1 MPVGCARS
9 LLLRCKRPTARRGA
23 DGDDGRRHFLPG
35 HIRPHLDRLPRL
47 LDARA
52 QPGASSILP
61 EPRQPRARADRAP
74 LPAQEVHIEVPS
86 ITKAIVEVMRSEIKT
101 PDEQLEE
108 VEELV
113 LRAVDYGRR
122 SA

>member
-1 MPVGCARS
+1 MVLMGDWCNASNGETRS
-9 LLLRCKRPTARRGA
+9 LAHEIRNPLNALNLNVTLIERRLRAST
-23 DGDDGRRHFLPG
+23 GD
-35 HIRPHLDRLPRL
+35 I
-47 LDARA
+47 
-52 QPGASSILP
+52 STI
-61 EPRQPRARADRAP
+61 EPS
-74 LPAQEVHIEVPS
+74 L
-86 ITKAIVEVMRSEIKT
+86 EVMRSEIKT

>member
-1 MPVGCARS
+1 MRCARCS
-9 LLLRCKRPTARRGA
+9 AGGNRSTARRGA

-35 HIRPHLDRLPRL
+35 GVRPRLDRLPRL

-52 QPGASSILP
+52 QPGTSSILP

-74 LPAQEVHIEVPS
+74 LPAQEAHIEVPS

>member
-1 MPVGCARS
+1 MATMVGAISFLGVFVLVWIACRVCAMREPNPA
-9 LLLRCKRPTARRGA
+9 RPQS
-23 DGDDGRRHFLPG
+23 FPS
-35 HIRPHLDRLPRL
+35 
-47 LDARA
+47 RA
-52 QPGASSILP
+52 SRAS
-61 EPRQPRARADRAP
+61 RADRAP
-74 LPAQEVHIEVPS
+74 LPAQEAHIEVPS

-108 VEELV
+108 GEELV

>member
-1 MPVGCARS
+1 M
-9 LLLRCKRPTARRGA
+9 
-23 DGDDGRRHFLPG
+23 
-35 HIRPHLDRLPRL
+35 
-47 LDARA
+47 
-52 QPGASSILP
+52 
-61 EPRQPRARADRAP
+61 
-74 LPAQEVHIEVPS
+74 PS